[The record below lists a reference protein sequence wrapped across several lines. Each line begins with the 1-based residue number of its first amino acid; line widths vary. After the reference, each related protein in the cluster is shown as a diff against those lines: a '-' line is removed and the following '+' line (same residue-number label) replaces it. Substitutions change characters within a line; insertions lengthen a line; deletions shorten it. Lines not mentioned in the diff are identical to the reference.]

1 MLWMILLTQISLKA
15 QSNTNNNM
23 AFKMK
28 GFSGFK
34 QKTKKGDASK
44 AAYEE
49 DVNDLLAWNSPENDP
64 KRRAHEA
71 MLAEHER

>member
-1 MLWMILLTQISLKA
+1 MQRNFGIGGA
-15 QSNTNNNM
+15 AARAAANRE
-23 AFKMK
+23 
-28 GFSGFK
+28 
-34 QKTKKGDASK
+34 KGDASK

-71 MLAEHER
+71 MLAEYGER